1 MRSLLVQHAGA
12 RDRSGADHGAT
23 RPGSPHDLRHPRI
36 SLLHLGWTPWAAGTW
51 QSSRVGRVVDT
62 EGAHLAAILR
72 AADFR
77 GQRVLEV
84 GSGEGR
90 LTWGFASHA
99 AFVLAFDPVEGDV
112 ATARAECTEELR
124 EKVRFEV
131 ARAEEIDVPPH
142 SVDLVFFSWSL

>member
-1 MRSLLVQHAGA
+1 VPRLVDA
-12 RDRSGADHGAT
+12 
-23 RPGSPHDLRHPRI
+23 
-36 SLLHLGWTPWAAGTW
+36 
-51 QSSRVGRVVDT
+51 

-77 GQRVLEV
+77 ERRVLEV

-90 LTWGFASHA
+90 LTWGFAPLA
-99 AFVLAFDPVEGDV
+99 ASVLAFDPDEEVI
-112 ATARAECTEELR
+112 ATARAECSEELC

-131 ARAEEIDVPPH
+131 ARAEEIDVPSH